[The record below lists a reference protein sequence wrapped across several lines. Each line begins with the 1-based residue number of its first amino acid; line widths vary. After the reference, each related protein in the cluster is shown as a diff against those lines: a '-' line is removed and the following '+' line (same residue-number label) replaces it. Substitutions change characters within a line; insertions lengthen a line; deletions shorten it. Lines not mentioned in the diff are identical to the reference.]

1 MWKKV
6 VAPTALVSLLWLAVG
21 GATIYYL
28 NWVSHSHARDLAEN
42 FTTIQAADSMQ
53 DVLWRLQATAMEVVE
68 RADSHTRMEV
78 AELEEAFEAHLAD
91 AEASSA
97 TPEAQLLVTAIRGQ
111 FGRYRQYL
119 HRRLDSPPGG
129 SPPGP
134 PPVEMARFAHTVA
147 DSCQKLLK
155 VHERLIAESTARR
168 SRLRVAVDRVM
179 IALWIAGPAVGILW
193 GLWIARGLRRSISQ
207 ISITLKD
214 AAGGLEHEVGRVEV
228 HSSDDLPALQ
238 QQVELMSARIKGV
251 VERLQQARRETM
263 LADRLAAVGEMA
275 AGVAHELRNP
285 LTSVKLL
292 VQTAA
297 DGPPGHALSDEH
309 IHVVL
314 EQIVRME
321 STIQGLLDFARPPQ
335 MQRVCHDLRDTLRRA
350 LNLVEGHAKQQKVVV
365 CEDCPSGPVPVDG
378 DPEQLHQVFVN
389 LLLNGVESMPDGGEL
404 KVAVQR
410 DDSTDAVCRVV
421 FADSG
426 AGIPQP
432 IMERMFEPFV
442 TNKERG
448 TGLGLAISRRIVEQ
462 HGGKLTAANRE
473 GAGALFTVELPLRSE
488 NHAKPLHGIPED
500 ACRCLLFRAGSTAP
514 EGLSRVQA
522 EEREAIV
529 AAAAAAGIQ
538 PQDARYPLLEHW
550 LNRRP
555 DAKMFEAWKH
565 YVSGLCQRLEGPEIE
580 KLKHDVMGVA
590 RKVAQAAGG
599 FLGLGNKISAA
610 ERAVLSQ
617 VEQAFLAKLG

>member
-1 MWKKV
+1 
-6 VAPTALVSLLWLAVG
+6 
-21 GATIYYL
+21 
-28 NWVSHSHARDLAEN
+28 
-42 FTTIQAADSMQ
+42 
-53 DVLWRLQATAMEVVE
+53 
-68 RADSHTRMEV
+68 
-78 AELEEAFEAHLAD
+78 
-91 AEASSA
+91 
-97 TPEAQLLVTAIRGQ
+97 
-111 FGRYRQYL
+111 
-119 HRRLDSPPGG
+119 
-129 SPPGP
+129 
-134 PPVEMARFAHTVA
+134 
-147 DSCQKLLK
+147 
-155 VHERLIAESTARR
+155 
-168 SRLRVAVDRVM
+168 
-179 IALWIAGPAVGILW
+179 
-193 GLWIARGLRRSISQ
+193 
-207 ISITLKD
+207 
-214 AAGGLEHEVGRVEV
+214 
-228 HSSDDLPALQ
+228 
-238 QQVELMSARIKGV
+238 MSARIKGV

-292 VQTAA
+292 MQTAA

-350 LNLVEGHAKQQKVVV
+350 LNLVEGHAKQQEVVV

-473 GAGALFTVELPLRSE
+473 GAGAVFTVELPLRTE
-488 NHAKPLHGIPED
+488 
-500 ACRCLLFRAGSTAP
+500 
-514 EGLSRVQA
+514 
-522 EEREAIV
+522 
-529 AAAAAAGIQ
+529 Q
-538 PQDARYPLLEHW
+538 P
-550 LNRRP
+550 
-555 DAKMFEAWKH
+555 
-565 YVSGLCQRLEGPEIE
+565 
-580 KLKHDVMGVA
+580 
-590 RKVAQAAGG
+590 
-599 FLGLGNKISAA
+599 
-610 ERAVLSQ
+610 VLPS
-617 VEQAFLAKLG
+617 